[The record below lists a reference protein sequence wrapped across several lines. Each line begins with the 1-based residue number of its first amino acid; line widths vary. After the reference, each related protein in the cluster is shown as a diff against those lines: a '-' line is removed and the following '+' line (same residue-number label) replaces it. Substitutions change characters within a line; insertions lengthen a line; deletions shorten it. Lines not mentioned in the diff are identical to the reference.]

1 MIDKSFGVW
10 VMIFLGA
17 LEGGHP
23 RKGLRTTALRE
34 DKNVSLCV
42 APLYY
47 HIQKPQ
53 PTPEKTQSTLRD
65 NNSPSL
71 HLLMGKKM
79 FQTSN
84 IAPGYTPQT
93 GFI

>member
-1 MIDKSFGVW
+1 MGHEF
-10 VMIFLGA
+10 FLA
-17 LEGGHP
+17 LEVGHP

-34 DKNVSLCV
+34 DVSLCV
-42 APLYY
+42 APLYH

-53 PTPEKTQSTLRD
+53 PTLRD
-65 NNSPSL
+65 NNLLSL
-71 HLLMGKKM
+71 HLLMDKKM